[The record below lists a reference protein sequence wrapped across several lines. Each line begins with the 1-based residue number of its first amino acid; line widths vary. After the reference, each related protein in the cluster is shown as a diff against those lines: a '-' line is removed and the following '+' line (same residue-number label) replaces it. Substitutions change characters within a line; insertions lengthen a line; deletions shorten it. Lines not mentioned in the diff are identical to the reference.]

1 MPLSTRG
8 ACPSRPETLHGIS
21 PAPALEP
28 PPAQADTPP
37 MLDAAGTPAAGRAD
51 LHLHT
56 TFSDGTSTPEEI
68 LNFCLSR
75 TGLRVVAI
83 TDHDTID
90 GALRARRYAE
100 ENPDVFADMHVIVGE
115 EVSTRDGHVIGL
127 FLEEWIPPGMDAA
140 RTVAEIHRQGGI
152 AIAAHPYT
160 NLMKWNHLVG
170 VGDLI
175 LSLPFDGVETR
186 NSNFTEFR
194 ANRKAARNLGA
205 KAQIGSSDGHFLESV
220 GRCYTAFPGSSAE
233 DLRSAILG
241 RRTVAEGSCYGLR
254 TLARF
259 VARRIR
265 AGQRVLPD
273 RQRFWRESSDQGLA
287 IEVAQSRPFD
297 TAVVTPVG
305 SLDDRALDAL
315 KSTLTR
321 LADSG
326 ASLVVD
332 LARVNAMTAHGV
344 TALVAGFRA
353 AQRQGVGFCLASP
366 SRASLRALEGSLLQD
381 HLPWSANL
389 VEAQRRASTLALA
402 PERAPA

>member
-1 MPLSTRG
+1 MT
-8 ACPSRPETLHGIS
+8 
-21 PAPALEP
+21 
-28 PPAQADTPP
+28 
-37 MLDAAGTPAAGRAD
+37 DAAGTEGFGRAD

-56 TFSDGTSTPEEI
+56 TFSDGTATPEET

-75 TGLRVVAI
+75 TGLRVVAF

-100 ENPDVFADMHVIVGE
+100 EHADVFADMHVIVGE

-127 FLEEWIPPGMDAA
+127 FLQDWIAPGLSAE
-140 RTVAEIHRQGGI
+140 RTVEEIHRQGGL

-175 LSLPFDGVETR
+175 RTLPFDAVETR

-194 ANRKAARNLGA
+194 ANRKAARNLGD
-205 KAQIGSSDGHFLESV
+205 KAQVGSSDGHFLESV
-220 GRCYTAFPGSSAE
+220 GRCFTAFPGGTPE
-233 DLRSAILG
+233 DLRRAILQ
-241 RRTVAEGSCYGLR
+241 RSTVAQGSCYGLR

-273 RQRFWRESSDQGLA
+273 RRHFWRESADHALA
-287 IEVAQSRPFD
+287 IEVHESRHLE
-297 TAVVTPVG
+297 TAIVTPVG
-305 SLDDRALDAL
+305 PLDDHALVEL
-315 KSTLTR
+315 KSLLTQ
-321 LADSG
+321 LAASG

-332 LARVNAMTAHGV
+332 LARVSGMTAHGV
-344 TALVAGFRA
+344 TALVAGYRA
-353 AQRQGVGFCLASP
+353 AQRHGVGFCLASP
-366 SRASLRALEGSLLQD
+366 SRASLRALEGSLLHD
-381 HLPWSANL
+381 HLPWTPDL
-389 VEAQRRASTLALA
+389 GEARRRASALVPQVVHA
-402 PERAPA
+402 GA